1 MTRVIVVEDEPDIR
15 EVVAEALAD
24 EGYDV
29 TTATDGASALQ
40 LVREL
45 PPDVAIVD
53 LMMPGLD
60 GPAFL
65 RHCRADPR
73 CARMQVIVVTAAR
86 GTRLDGLDAQ
96 AVVTKPFDLDQ
107 LIDVVASLA
116 AS

>member
-40 LVREL
+40 LVRER

-53 LMMPGLD
+53 LMLPGLD

-65 RHCRADPR
+65 RQCRADPR
-73 CARMQVIVVTAAR
+73 CAQMQVIVVTAAR

-96 AVVTKPFDLDQ
+96 AVVTKPFDLNE
-107 LIDVVASLA
+107 LLNVVASLA
-116 AS
+116 AV